1 MERLVVVSNRV
12 PIPSSGAQAGGLAVA
27 LDGLMDRRGGL
38 WFGWSG
44 KIADDA
50 ARRQP
55 TIVHEAGV
63 DYATIDLTQDEHD
76 RYYSNFSNGVLWPLL
91 HTMQQLMQYDREDAR
106 AYRDVNA
113 RMARAL
119 APLLHPS
126 DIVWVHD
133 YHMLP
138 MPSALRAAGV
148 RNPIGFF
155 LHIPFATTDVL
166 ASAPDMAALVR
177 DMLGADL
184 IGFQTENDAANFAN
198 AAEQLAGCSR
208 AHGNILHVPG
218 PGGGRRVRLGVF
230 PVEIEAH
237 SFANMAREA
246 EHSAAFDSLR
256 ASLCGQALLLA
267 AERLDPTKGLL
278 QRVGGLR
285 TLLEKRPAWRRH
297 VTLLQIAASS
307 RTDVSSYQ
315 SLRAALVSDGGALN
329 ADLGDADWT
338 PLRLVTR
345 AVDRA
350 VIAGYMR
357 QARVG
362 LVTPLRDGM
371 NLVAKEFVAAQDA
384 ADPGVLVLS
393 RFAGAAQQLEAAL
406 LVNPYDPDALADAV
420 DTALTMRLGE
430 RQERWQALWGAIE
443 DRSPLAWGKSFLAA
457 LLRAAAAAQA
467 PERMVRGI
475 EPARPR
481 VGGDVPVA
489 ARVLPPPSFG
499 LGPAGGSLG
508 SSLGS
513 SLGDPGGFPLN

>member
-1 MERLVVVSNRV
+1 MDRLVVVSNRV
-12 PIPSSGAQAGGLAVA
+12 PMPSGGSQAGGLAVA
-27 LDGLMDRRGGL
+27 LEGLMDRRGGL

-44 KIADDA
+44 KVADA
-50 ARRQP
+50 ATPRP
-55 TIVHEAGV
+55 PEIAHHAGV
-63 DYATIDLTQDEHD
+63 DYATIDLTPDEHD
-76 RYYSNFSNGVLWPLL
+76 RYYNNFSNGVLWPLL

-106 AYRDVNA
+106 AYREVNA
-113 RMARAL
+113 RMARAV

-138 MPSALRAAGV
+138 MPAALREAGV

-155 LHIPFATTDVL
+155 LHIPFASTDVL
-166 ASAPDMAALVR
+166 AAAPEMASFVR

-184 IGFQTENDAANFAN
+184 IGFQTENDVNNFAN
-198 AAEQLAGCSR
+198 AAELLAGCSR
-208 AHGNILHVPG
+208 AHGNMLHVPG

-230 PVEIEAH
+230 PVEIEPR
-237 SFANMAREA
+237 SFARMASDA
-246 EHSAAFDSLR
+246 QHGAATDCLR
-256 ASLCGQALLLA
+256 QSLCGQRLLLG

-297 VTLLQIAASS
+297 VTMLQIAASS
-307 RTDVSSYQ
+307 RKDVDSYK
-315 SLRAALVSDGGALN
+315 SLRAALVSDAGALN
-329 ADLGDADWT
+329 ADLGDPDWT

-350 VIAGYMR
+350 MVAGYMR
-357 QARVG
+357 LARVG

-371 NLVAKEFVAAQDA
+371 NLVAKEYVAAQNP

-393 RFAGAAQQLEAAL
+393 RFAGAAQQLDAAL
-406 LVNPYDPDALADAV
+406 MVNPYDADALADAI
-420 DTALTMRLGE
+420 DAALTMRLGE

-443 DRSPLAWGKSFLAA
+443 DRSPLAWGKSFLTA
-457 LLRAAAAAQA
+457 LLRAAATAQV
-467 PERMVRGI
+467 PDRVVRGI
-475 EPARPR
+475 TPAARPV

-489 ARVLPPPSFG
+489 GRLMPPFG
-499 LGPAGGSLG
+499 MGSGGL
-508 SSLGS
+508 
-513 SLGDPGGFPLN
+513 PLN

>member
-12 PIPSSGAQAGGLAVA
+12 PVPSAGTQAGGLAVA

-44 KIADDA
+44 KVAEDA
-50 ARRQP
+50 GRKSP

-63 DYATIDLTQDEHD
+63 DYATIDLTPDEHD
-76 RYYSNFSNGVLWPLL
+76 RYYNNFSNGVLWPLL

-106 AYRDVNA
+106 AYRDVNT

-119 APLLHPS
+119 APLLHPA

-133 YHMLP
+133 YHLLP

-155 LHIPFATTDVL
+155 LHIPFAATDVL
-166 ASAPDMAALVR
+166 AAAPEMGALVR

-184 IGFQTENDAANFAN
+184 IGFQTENDVSNFAN
-198 AAEQLAGCSR
+198 AAELLAGCSR
-208 AHGNILHVPG
+208 AHGNMLHVPG

-230 PVEIEAH
+230 PVEIEPRSFARMAADAAH
-237 SFANMAREA
+237 SGCVQTLHR
-246 EHSAAFDSLR
+246 SLD
-256 ASLCGQALLLA
+256 GQQLLLA

-285 TLLEKRPAWRRH
+285 TLLEKRPVWRRR

-307 RTDVSSYQ
+307 RQDVSSYQ
-315 SLRAALVSDGGALN
+315 SLRGTLVSEAGALN
-329 ADLGDADWT
+329 ADLGEADWT
-338 PLRLVTR
+338 PIRLVTR

-357 QARVG
+357 YARAG

-371 NLVAKEFVAAQDA
+371 NLVAKEYVAAQDP

-406 LVNPYDPDALADAV
+406 LVNPYNSDALAEAIEA
-420 DTALTMRLGE
+420 ALTMRLGE
-430 RQERWQALWGAIE
+430 RQERWQALWRAIA
-443 DRSPLAWGKSFLAA
+443 DRSPAAWGKSFLTA
-457 LLRAAAAAQA
+457 LLRAAAAASM
-467 PERMVRGI
+467 PERGLRGF
-475 EPARPR
+475 EPNAPPR
-481 VGGDVPVA
+481 VSGDVPVA
-489 ARVLPPPSFG
+489 GRMVSRFG
-499 LGPAGGSLG
+499 LGPGAV
-508 SSLGS
+508 
-513 SLGDPGGFPLN
+513 PLN